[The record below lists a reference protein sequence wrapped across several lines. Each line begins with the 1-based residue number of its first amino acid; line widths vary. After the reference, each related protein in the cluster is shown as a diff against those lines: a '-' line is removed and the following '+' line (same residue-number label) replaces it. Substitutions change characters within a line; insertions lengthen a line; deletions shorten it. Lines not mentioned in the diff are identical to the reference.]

1 MYSIMDDKSVNELIN
16 KIIEDHF
23 PSLMGCVIE
32 PIFTTKKKTSKGKIV
47 LAVLS
52 KPNSLVKHI
61 FGSVSGN
68 ELDYILIIDLNVFY
82 VLEEKDKRTLL
93 THALEFAD
101 VDLDKANPYNLR
113 GAEVET
119 FYDEIDR
126 TKDDPQWQNRFQ
138 SIAENVYDKE

>member
-1 MYSIMDDKSVNELIN
+1 MYSIMDDQSVNELIN

-32 PIFTTKKKTSKGKIV
+32 PIFTTKKKTSKGKIE
-47 LAVLS
+47 LAKLS

-61 FGSVSGN
+61 FESVNGN
-68 ELDYILIIDLNVFY
+68 DLDYILIIDLNVFY
-82 VLEEKDKRTLL
+82 ELSDDDRRILL
-93 THALEFAD
+93 THTLEFANVD
-101 VDLDKANPYNLR
+101 VDKDNPYNLR

-126 TKDDPQWQNRFQ
+126 QKDDPQWQQRHQ
-138 SIAENVYDKE
+138 DIAENIYTKK